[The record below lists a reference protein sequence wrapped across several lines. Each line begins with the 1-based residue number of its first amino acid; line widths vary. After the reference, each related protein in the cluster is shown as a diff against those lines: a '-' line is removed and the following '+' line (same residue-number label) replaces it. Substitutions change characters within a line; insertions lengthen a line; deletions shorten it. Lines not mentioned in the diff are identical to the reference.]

1 MKFLLPLAV
10 LLAGVPAAAQLRWFE
25 PLVQLKQFLQLTDSQ
40 LQTILMNNDEYNRW
54 SSEKQNR
61 IFQVQT
67 GIFEETVKSL
77 LDANAIGVRYVEI
90 ETICREMTEHA
101 NLVRARN
108 LDVLNQDQKAS

>member
-10 LLAGVPAAAQLRWFE
+10 LLAAVPAAAQLRWFE

-108 LDVLNQDQKAS
+108 LDGLNQDQKAS

>member
-1 MKFLLPLAV
+1 MNT
-10 LLAGVPAAAQLRWFE
+10 
-25 PLVQLKQFLQLTDSQ
+25 TDGRRRSKTASSRSQ
-40 LQTILMNNDEYNRW
+40 TEI
-54 SSEKQNR
+54 
-61 IFQVQT
+61 
-67 GIFEETVKSL
+67 GEETVKSL